1 VIHPLQAPTELTALR
16 DRLQEIADLQGI
28 VQLLKWDQATMMPSA
43 GAATRAERSAT
54 LDRALHE
61 KLVAPALGRLLDVLE
76 PWAAGEDPDS
86 DGARMVWWARRDHE
100 KAARVPADLSADLSR
115 AAALGQAAWLDARDH
130 ADFGR
135 FSGALERHLELR
147 HRYVG
152 CFEGVEHPYDVLL
165 DDFEPGMR
173 TSEVVPLL
181 AELRA
186 GLAPLVSATARDH
199 RPRNDGVFD
208 GPFALEAQRAAIET
222 LLAGVGF
229 DPGAWRLDP
238 APHPFASGVGRGDT
252 RITLRYDE
260 NDFGMALYS
269 ALHEFG
275 HGLYA
280 AGTDPDLDRTTLDR
294 PVSLGVHESQ
304 SRLWENLV
312 GRSRPFCEW
321 LLPRLRAT
329 LGDGIGALDPDGLFR
344 AVNAV
349 SRSPIRV
356 EADETTYN
364 LHIVMRLELELALL
378 DGSLAVADLPAAWN
392 ARMAGD
398 LGVEVADDGVGVL
411 QDTHWGIGAIGYFA
425 TYTLGNLMA
434 AQLWPR
440 IRTDLP
446 DLDESIVAGEF
457 VGLREWLGEHIHR
470 HGRKFASR
478 ELLARVTGEE
488 LSPEPFLRYL
498 RAKLVESGQLQG
510 T

>member
-1 VIHPLQAPTELTALR
+1 MRQLIEAPPELAALR
-16 DRLQEIADLQGI
+16 GRLQEIADLQGI
-28 VQLLKWDQATMMPSA
+28 VQLLRWDQATMMPPA

-61 KLVAPALGRLLDVLE
+61 KLVSPELGRLLEGLE
-76 PWAAGEDPDS
+76 PWAAGEHPDS
-86 DGARMVWWARRDHE
+86 DDARLVWWARRDHE

-135 FSGALERHLELR
+135 FSDALERHLELR

-173 TSEVVPLL
+173 TSEVVALL
-181 AELRA
+181 ADLRA
-186 GLAPLVSATARDH
+186 GLAPLVSATAQDD

-208 GPFALEAQRAAIET
+208 GPFGVPAQRAAIEGV
-222 LLAGVGF
+222 LAGIGF

-260 NDFGMALYS
+260 HDFGMAFYS

-280 AGTDPDLDRTTLDR
+280 AGTDPGLDRTTLDR

-312 GRSRPFCEW
+312 GRSRPFCDW
-321 LLPRLRAT
+321 LLPKLRLT
-329 LGDGIGALDPDGLFR
+329 LGSRLGSLDASGLFR

-349 SRSPIRV
+349 SRSLIRV

-364 LHIVMRLELELALL
+364 LHIVMRFELELALL
-378 DGSLAVADLPAAWN
+378 EGELAVAELPDAWN
-392 ARMAGD
+392 ARMVS
-398 LGVEVADDGVGVL
+398 LFGVEVPDDGAGVL

-434 AQLWPR
+434 AQLWPKVR
-440 IRTDLP
+440 SDLP
-446 DLDESIVAGEF
+446 DLDESIAAGDF
-457 VGLREWLGEHIHR
+457 APLRGWLGEHIHR
-470 HGRKFASR
+470 HGRKFALR
-478 ELLARVTGEE
+478 ELLAKVTGEE

-498 RAKLVESGQLQG
+498 RAKLVESGQL
-510 T
+510 

>member
-1 VIHPLQAPTELTALR
+1 MSRPDPQAPAELAALR
-16 DRLQEIADLQGI
+16 DRLREIADLQGI
-28 VQLLKWDQATMMPSA
+28 VQLLRWDQATMMPPA
-43 GAATRAERSAT
+43 GALTRAERAAT

-61 KLVAPALGRLLDVLE
+61 KLVSASLGRLLDRLE
-76 PWAAGEDPDS
+76 PWADDEDPDS
-86 DGARMVWWARRDHE
+86 DEARLVSWARRDHE
-100 KAARVPADLSADLSR
+100 KAARVPAELSADLSR
-115 AAALGQAAWLDARDH
+115 AAALGQAAWLDARAH

-147 HRYVG
+147 HRYVD

-165 DDFEPGMR
+165 EDFEPGMR

-181 AELRA
+181 AALRA
-186 GLAPLVSATARDH
+186 GLAPLISLTARDD

-208 GPFALEAQRAAIET
+208 GPFGVPAQRAAVED
-222 LLAGVGF
+222 LLAGIGF

-238 APHPFASGVGRGDT
+238 APHPFASKVGRGDT

-260 NDFGMALYS
+260 HDFGMALYS

-280 AGTDPDLDRTTLDR
+280 AGTDPRLDRTTLDR

-304 SRLWENLV
+304 SRMWENLV

-329 LGDGIGALDPDGLFR
+329 LGEGLSVGDPEALFR

-349 SRSPIRV
+349 SRSLIRV

-364 LHIVMRLELELALL
+364 LHIVVRFELELALL
-378 DGSLAVADLPAAWN
+378 EGGLAVADLPDAWN
-392 ARMAGD
+392 ARMASD
-398 LGVEVADDGVGVL
+398 LGVDVPHDGVGVL

-434 AQLWPR
+434 AQLWR
-440 IRTDLP
+440 RLRADLP
-446 DLDESIVAGEF
+446 DLDESIAFGEF
-457 VGLREWLGEHIHR
+457 APLRAWLHEQIHR
-470 HGRKFASR
+470 HGRKFGSR
-478 ELLARVTGEE
+478 ELLHRVTGEE
-488 LSPEPFLRYL
+488 LSTQPFLDYL
-498 RAKLVESGQLQG
+498 EVKLAESGQL
-510 T
+510 